1 MNVFRDTL
9 RGIAE
14 RVADTRAVAI
24 VGLDGIPVETYS
36 VGESASIEAVAA
48 ELLALVKAAQN
59 PHAQLSFGTIREL
72 AVVGEGRRSVLSRIS
87 AEYYL
92 LLLLGGEGTLG
103 HGRFELARAA
113 MGLQKELA

>member
-24 VGLDGIPVETYS
+24 VGADGIPVETYS
-36 VGESASIEAVAA
+36 VGEDVSIESVAA
-48 ELLALVKAAQN
+48 ELMALVKSAQN
-59 PHAQLSFGTIREL
+59 PRAELSFGPIREL
-72 AVVGEGRRSVLSRIS
+72 ALVGEGQRAVLSRIS
-87 AEYYL
+87 PEYYL

-103 HGRFELARAA
+103 HGRYELARAA
-113 MGLQKELA
+113 TGLQEELS

>member
-1 MNVFRDTL
+1 MNIFRDTL

-24 VGLDGIPVETYS
+24 VGVDGIPIETYS
-36 VGESASIEAVAA
+36 VGEDVSIESVAA
-48 ELLALVKAAQN
+48 ELMALVKSAQN
-59 PHAQLSFGTIREL
+59 PRAELAFGAIREL
-72 AVVGEGRRSVLSRIS
+72 ALVGRGQRAVLSRIS
-87 AEYYL
+87 PEYYL

-113 MGLQKELA
+113 TGLQKELA

>member
-36 VGESASIEAVAA
+36 VGENVPIESVAA
-48 ELLALVKAAQN
+48 ELLGLVKSAQN
-59 PHAQLSFGTIREL
+59 PRAELSFGPIREL
-72 AVVGEGRRSVLSRIS
+72 ALVGDGQRAVLSRIS
-87 AEYYL
+87 GEYYL
-92 LLLLGGEGTLG
+92 LLLLGGGGILG
-103 HGRFELARAA
+103 HGRHELARAA
-113 MGLQKELA
+113 TALQEELA